1 MSYYPA
7 GYGQWPNPTSHL
19 PFSQTPQPKSQP
31 PTQHPGTPAHSY
43 PPSAPSAPGPYTAS
57 QAAFSHNATQIPGL
71 GVPGAGT
78 PSHYQSPWQPAPNF
92 AGYGQQT
99 ATPQKPPP
107 QSLPTAAVKAT
118 TLSAPK
124 PPNDVVEE
132 GELEEEDFDDLYEPQ
147 PADNAPKLPE
157 APRRTTLGQSKKG
170 TEDVQAGAFCGAELR
185 EAVPNRGG
193 TPGRERSGS
202 YSPYLSPREID
213 IETGTSHET
222 SDAEAGRAQ
231 QPCSSQ
237 PGALPAKQATNG
249 VHASENSSS
258 LHPTAATA
266 SDAPS
271 TSALAFRS
279 ADEAKKEAQK
289 SILRLLP
296 LGVKFQNYIDEGF
309 DETIVKSLFGDLNL
323 LPPAAPVKPAAQSP
337 HTKEP
342 AATEASN
349 SASVKPKNQAE
360 ERKDRIARLL
370 AAKAAKTAATA
381 PPAPASS
388 VVPPPKPG
396 GTASTPGVPS
406 APLAPSAMCKLPP
419 PSAPTGPAALQNL
432 PPPSAPTGPAAMQN
446 QPPASAPTGPAALR
460 KDAGPAS
467 ASKAKSKTDKEQ
479 LLKKKTKALLKAR
492 QAQAQQS
499 AVAASA
505 AFNHPAPA
513 APGRPSKDANTDA
526 SMSLPEKPP
535 TPIAPLAS
543 ETPTVP
549 SAQPAPNVASPSPM
563 SSRAESAIPGLYL
576 STSIGTSQS
585 SRKRPVAADFVDY
598 NTSVGTPKRPFG
610 QNRQDSFVI
619 DISEDE
625 ESDEDIEM
633 EVDSPAAGSPSS
645 SSQQVDTPGR
655 KGPSIKDF
663 PPLSDGPYKRPLS
676 RTSSS
681 GPRPAKLHQ
690 LSGEISSLQRKI
702 AELEAKKAKKS
713 GSGAQTPSAA
723 AGTPIEFPES
733 AKGLAPDL
741 RNNRAQTRT
750 PRGVASASEV
760 DNTDLASAQLIS
772 EAASATLPHRTAQP
786 NNAGKAKPTYGELGE
801 LNAPRPIHPRAQPG
815 LPAARAGSE
824 DDRRARI
831 ASIQLPKIE
840 ATLLEKKTK
849 LKLLEQKTTQLR
861 LEIEKEAAEK
871 EKLAEELRLL
881 DEAEP
886 VQPASGSGESEL
898 AIPSVVTPA
907 STVAPSQTGPRAEE
921 DSLASNSATE
931 PTKDSQQ
938 IADDCE
944 ESMSSADD
952 DAAATQPMDLD
963 DEDMSTPDST
973 SNPPVQTDQVPPV
986 PGQTNMERSPAS
998 GTAAADAVSLTPAT
1012 ETNASPKPASQ
1023 PPASDEKTDS
1033 EVSTPESGQLEESEP
1048 ERPSSAYSQSS
1059 ERQNE
1064 LGTEVPQEHDDVA
1077 EAIEIEDGS
1086 PAPVMI
1092 SDVAE
1097 PSRNEMEQ
1105 AQEMDNGEGPPR
1117 RNHAQLTSFTPY
1129 ESPLKNF
1136 RSYRFHPEYA
1146 NNVQGGL
1153 KSLTYTNKINPNQ
1166 ELCLDELTKGR
1177 CDDKKCRFQH
1187 FASMKPKDDYIL
1199 IELGRADEFAEGEE
1213 KNKFIGGL
1221 RDLLS
1226 AFRTEKVRDYDKIG
1240 YGIIE
1245 YRRKFIGDKSR
1256 VLSGLH
1262 NTKI

>member
-1 MSYYPA
+1 M
-7 GYGQWPNPTSHL
+7 
-19 PFSQTPQPKSQP
+19 
-31 PTQHPGTPAHSY
+31 
-43 PPSAPSAPGPYTAS
+43 
-57 QAAFSHNATQIPGL
+57 
-71 GVPGAGT
+71 
-78 PSHYQSPWQPAPNF
+78 
-92 AGYGQQT
+92 
-99 ATPQKPPP
+99 
-107 QSLPTAAVKAT
+107 
-118 TLSAPK
+118 
-124 PPNDVVEE
+124 EE

-147 PADNAPKLPE
+147 PADNVPKLTEP
-157 APRRTTLGQSKKG
+157 PRKTALGQSKNG
-170 TEDVQAGAFCGAELR
+170 TEDFQAETFYGAKLG

-213 IETGTSHET
+213 LEAGTSRET
-222 SDAEAGRAQ
+222 SDAEASRAQ
-231 QPCSSQ
+231 QTYSSQ
-237 PGALPAKQATNG
+237 PGALPAKQVTNG
-249 VHASENSSS
+249 SHIPKDSSS
-258 LHPTAATA
+258 LHLTATIA
-266 SDAPS
+266 SDAPQK
-271 TSALAFRS
+271 SALAFRS

-309 DETIVKSLFGDLNL
+309 DEAIVKSLFGDLNL
-323 LPPAAPVKPAAQSP
+323 LPPAAPPKSAAQHP
-337 HTKEP
+337 QTKEP
-342 AATEASN
+342 AAAEASD
-349 SASVKPKNQAE
+349 SASANPKNQAE

-381 PPAPASS
+381 SPAPASS
-388 VVPPPKPG
+388 TASPPKSADA
-396 GTASTPGVPS
+396 ASAQGVPS
-406 APLAPSAMCKLPP
+406 APLAPSAMSKLPP
-419 PSAPTGPAALQNL
+419 PSAPTGPTALQNL

-446 QPPASAPTGPAALR
+446 LPPASAPTGPAALR
-460 KDAGPAS
+460 KDAGPSS
-467 ASKAKSKTDKEQ
+467 ASKARSKTDKEQ

-499 AVAASA
+499 AAAASA
-505 AFNHPAPA
+505 TSKPAAPA
-513 APGRPSKDANTDA
+513 IPGRPSKDANADA
-526 SMSLPEKPP
+526 SVSLPEKPP
-535 TPIAPLAS
+535 ASIAPSAS
-543 ETPTVP
+543 ETPAVP

-576 STSIGTSQS
+576 STSIGSSQS

-598 NTSVGTPKRPFG
+598 STSVGTPKRPFG

-713 GSGAQTPSAA
+713 SSGAQTPNTA
-723 AGTPIEFPES
+723 AGTPIEFPELS
-733 AKGLAPDL
+733 KGLAPDL
-741 RNNRAQTRT
+741 KNNRAQTHTT
-750 PRGVASASEV
+750 PRGVALASEV
-760 DNTDLASAQLIS
+760 DNMDLASAQLIS

-786 NNAGKAKPTYGELGE
+786 MNSGKAKPTYGSLGE
-801 LNAPRPIHPRAQPG
+801 LNVPRPIHPRAQPG

-881 DEAEP
+881 DEAES

-898 AIPSVVTPA
+898 PIPSVATPA
-907 STVAPSQTGPRAEE
+907 STDVPPQAEPRAEE
-921 DSLASNSATE
+921 DSMASNSRTE

-938 IADDCE
+938 TANDNE
-944 ESMSSADD
+944 ESMSSAED
-952 DAAATQPMDLD
+952 DATATQPMDLD
-963 DEDMSTPDST
+963 DEGMSTPDST
-973 SNPPVQTDQVPPV
+973 SNPPVHTDQVPPV
-986 PGQTNMERSPAS
+986 PGQTNTESSPAS
-998 GTAAADAVSLTPAT
+998 GTAAVDAVSLTPAT

-1023 PPASDEKTDS
+1023 PPASDEKTGS
-1033 EVSTPESGQLEESEP
+1033 KASTPESGQLEESEP
-1048 ERPSSAYSQSS
+1048 ERPNSAPNQSS
-1059 ERQNE
+1059 GLPNE
-1064 LGTEVPQEHDDVA
+1064 VGAEAPQEHDDAV

-1086 PAPVMI
+1086 PAPAMI

-1097 PSRNEMEQ
+1097 LSSNETEQAREMGNGEVHAFTPARHESRTTNTSLQGPSR
-1105 AQEMDNGEGPPR
+1105 
-1117 RNHAQLTSFTPY
+1117 RNDAQLASFTPY

-1146 NNVQGGL
+1146 NNVRGGL

-1166 ELCLDELTKGR
+1166 ELCTDELTKGK
-1177 CDDKKCRFQH
+1177 CDDKTCRFQH
-1187 FASMKPKDDYIL
+1187 FATMKPKDDYIL